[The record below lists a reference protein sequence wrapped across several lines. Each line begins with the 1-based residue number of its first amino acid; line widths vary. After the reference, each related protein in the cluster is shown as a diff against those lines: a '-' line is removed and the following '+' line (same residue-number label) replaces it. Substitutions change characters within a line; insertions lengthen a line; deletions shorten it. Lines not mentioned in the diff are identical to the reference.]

1 MGSGLEGAA
10 LGQNPSPSKPLC
22 KDLNAR
28 GWAAGS
34 LPGSA
39 SPSDSSLLQ
48 ADAVL
53 LLCSQQQSTLS
64 IK

>member
-22 KDLNAR
+22 KDLCAR
-28 GWAAGS
+28 GSAAGS
-34 LPGSA
+34 LPASGSL
-39 SPSDSSLLQ
+39 SDSSLSQ

-53 LLCSQQQSTLS
+53 LLCRQQQSTLS